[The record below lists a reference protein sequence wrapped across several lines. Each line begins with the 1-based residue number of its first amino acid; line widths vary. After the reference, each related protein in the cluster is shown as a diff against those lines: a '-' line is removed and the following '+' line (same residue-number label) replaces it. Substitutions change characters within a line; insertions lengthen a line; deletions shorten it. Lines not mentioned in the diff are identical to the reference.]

1 VKEEINIMKK
11 AQEGKYPLQNLKT
24 GDDRGKGHDMFT
36 TKEVLKGKYVDF
48 HDIYR
53 DAKESVVNQ
62 LKNEISPEILEERFN
77 QMQKRINQE
86 YAGGIDGLRIYFD
99 AKHSDLLYAAGG
111 EQVEEEREFLFRMVK
126 TFMAASLSNNF
137 YDLYKRTSHKAK
149 EDLHSFV
156 FRMAKKYTEMKANNP
171 GAGITPYLNGEGN
184 IQLKAK

>member
-1 VKEEINIMKK
+1 MKK
-11 AQEGKYPLQNLKT
+11 VREGKQRSQNPQP
-24 GDDRGKGHDMFT
+24 GSDRGKGHDLLT

-62 LKNEISPEILEERFN
+62 LKHEISPEILEERFN

-111 EQVEEEREFLFRMVK
+111 GQVEEEREFLFC
-126 TFMAASLSNNF
+126 FMLLAS
-137 YDLYKRTSHKAK
+137 
-149 EDLHSFV
+149 
-156 FRMAKKYTEMKANNP
+156 
-171 GAGITPYLNGEGN
+171 ITL
-184 IQLKAK
+184 ASTCTM